1 VSAVRDATQILVQL
15 IAPMTPHLAEEGWA
29 TLGNQ
34 GLIAEAGWPVFDT
47 ALVADNDVLLPVQI
61 NGKKRAELTIARDA
75 DHNAIEQAVLQLEPV
90 RTALAGG
97 APKKII
103 IVPQRI
109 INIVV

>member
-1 VSAVRDATQILVQL
+1 V
-15 IAPMTPHLAEEGWA
+15 
-29 TLGNQ
+29 
-34 GLIAEAGWPVFDT
+34 
-47 ALVADNDVLLPVQI
+47 
-61 NGKKRAELTIARDA
+61 ELTIARDA